1 MVVVQVFQ
9 HKGKEMTI
17 EEKVFEVVSRRLK
30 WELSDL
36 TLETDL
42 RKDLNADSID
52 SVEVVFELEDEYD
65 ITVEDEEAEEIRT
78 VGDIVD
84 VIKKLQKQ

>member
-1 MVVVQVFQ
+1 VVVAQVFQ

>member
-1 MVVVQVFQ
+1 
-9 HKGKEMTI
+9 MTI

-65 ITVEDEEAEEIRT
+65 ITVEDEEAEDIRT
-78 VGDIVD
+78 VGDIVN